1 MFKTALFVI
10 FVLYSYHIVHGG
22 VKFSKINILIKA
34 YAKGLDVKTS
44 K

>member
-10 FVLYSYHIVHGG
+10 FVLYSYHIVHGE